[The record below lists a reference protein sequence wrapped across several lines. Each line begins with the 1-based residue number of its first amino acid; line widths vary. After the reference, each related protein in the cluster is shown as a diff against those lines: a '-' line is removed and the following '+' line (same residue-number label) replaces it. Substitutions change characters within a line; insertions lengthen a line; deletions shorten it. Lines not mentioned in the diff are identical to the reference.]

1 MGTPAGLLNER
12 RELKPQRFSYDNTLD
27 NPTRRRMTLPSTQRV
42 LLLQKFGGP
51 DGFAVVERPM
61 PDPGVG
67 EVLVRV
73 LAASVQ
79 FTDVILRK
87 GRYPDLED
95 KPPLVLGYDL
105 VGEVVK
111 VGPGVHA
118 LSAGQRVAD
127 LTMTGSYA
135 QYRTLE
141 ADQVAIVDA
150 ALDVGEA
157 TTLVLSWMIAYQL
170 LHRDARV
177 QKGQKL
183 LVIGAAGAVG
193 QALVVLARLSGCE
206 VWGASHARH
215 ADLVRTL
222 GATPIDSDLA
232 DFATVLPEGFDV
244 VFDGIGENGFSRA
257 WRAVGKRGRL
267 SAYGFSAG
275 VKSNAPLLLVGL
287 WFAKLWW
294 RNRFSGARTA
304 SFVSITS
311 LRKEH
316 PDWFVA
322 DLGTL
327 LGMLARGDIKPRVA
341 ERIGLDAVAD
351 AHLRLERGGLEGKIV
366 LVPNGCASPKTR
378 MIDARFAL
386 ATFVPTSWRLRCFDA
401 RPRR

>member
-1 MGTPAGLLNER
+1 
-12 RELKPQRFSYDNTLD
+12 
-27 NPTRRRMTLPSTQRV
+27 MTLPSTERA
-42 LLLQKFGGP
+42 LLLQKFGGT
-51 DGFAVVERPM
+51 DGFVVVERPM
-61 PDPGVG
+61 PTPGVG
-67 EVLVRV
+67 EVLVKV

-87 GRYPDLED
+87 GRYPDLKE

-111 VGPGVHA
+111 VGPGVEA
-118 LSAGQRVAD
+118 LSIGQRVAD

-141 ADQVAIVDA
+141 ADRVTAVDA
-150 ALDVGEA
+150 ALDACEA

-170 LHRDARV
+170 LHRDAHVR
-177 QKGQKL
+177 KGQTL
-183 LVIGAAGAVG
+183 LVTGAAGAVG
-193 QALVVLARLSGCE
+193 QALVVLGKLAGCD
-206 VWGASHARH
+206 VWGAAHAQH
-215 ADLVRTL
+215 ADLLRTL
-222 GATPIDSDLA
+222 GATHVDSDRA
-232 DFATVLPEGFDV
+232 DFATVLPGGFDV

-257 WRAVGKRGRL
+257 WHAVGKGGRL

-275 VKSNAPLLLVGL
+275 VKSNAPFVLLGL

-294 RNRFSGARTA
+294 WNKFSGARRA

-311 LRKEH
+311 LRREH

-327 LGMLARGDIKPRVA
+327 LGMLGRGDIKPRVA
-341 ERIGLDAVAD
+341 EHIGLDAVAD

-366 LVPNGCASPKTR
+366 LVPNG
-378 MIDARFAL
+378 
-386 ATFVPTSWRLRCFDA
+386 
-401 RPRR
+401 

>member
-1 MGTPAGLLNER
+1 
-12 RELKPQRFSYDNTLD
+12 
-27 NPTRRRMTLPSTQRV
+27 MTLPSTQRV

-51 DGFAVVERPM
+51 DGFAVVEQTIPE
-61 PDPGVG
+61 PAAG
-67 EVLVRV
+67 EVLVKV

-87 GRYPDLED
+87 GRYPDLKD

-111 VGPGVHA
+111 VGLGVQGV
-118 LSAGQRVAD
+118 SVGQRVAD
-127 LTMTGSYA
+127 LTMVGSYA
-135 QYRTLE
+135 QYRTLK
-141 ADQVAIVDA
+141 ADRVTIVDA

-170 LHRDARV
+170 LHRDSRV
-177 QKGQKL
+177 QKSQKL

-193 QALVVLARLSGCE
+193 QALVVLGKLAGCE
-206 VWGASHARH
+206 VWGAAHTRH
-215 ADLVRTL
+215 AELVRTL
-222 GATPIDSDLA
+222 GATHVDSDRA
-232 DFATVLPEGFDV
+232 DFAKVLPAGFDV

-257 WRAVGKRGRL
+257 WRAVGERGRL

-275 VKSNAPLLLVGL
+275 VKSNAPLALVGF

-294 RNRFSGARTA
+294 WNKVSGARTA

-311 LRKEH
+311 LRDKH

-327 LGMLARGDIKPRVA
+327 FGMLARAEIKPRVA

-351 AHLRLERGGLEGKIV
+351 AHVRLERGGLEGKIV
-366 LVPNGCASPKTR
+366 LVPN
-378 MIDARFAL
+378 L
-386 ATFVPTSWRLRCFDA
+386 
-401 RPRR
+401 